1 MAQKKTALQMA
12 TQETRPGGVDV
23 RRLALSAGFGLCVGL
38 ALACFA
44 QAVVVAREHAT
55 TTTLDAS
62 RAALA
67 KKVGELVAARQRA
80 LKLALDDNE
89 LRLALAVVDDAGRQ
103 RATVRLKERL
113 PDAVL
118 ADFYAPELPELLSAD
133 LAAFGYARANV
144 LADAR
149 SNGGVARAQAHKD
162 ADGTWRLALS
172 QAVRAGDRNVA
183 YVYVLLPADEILAAV
198 KSADSGAGRVELR
211 QGSYDTA
218 VLAERGGARTG
229 AEDHATVVPGSI
241 FSIAT
246 QRPETFKP
254 SDFVPLLASESVGK
268 LGFAAVLFAA
278 LAFALV
284 LVRRSLAS
292 GQGALAGI
300 NALLKRPAKAADAEQ
315 PADAAP
321 APAPVAK
328 APVAAADKP
337 VAAAAAAPAPKEPDP
352 RAAAIDRSIFRAY
365 DIRGVVG
372 KTLTNATARVIGQA
386 IGTLLKERG
395 LTEIVVARDG
405 RLSGPQLVQELIKG
419 LRLAGADVIDIG
431 AVPTPVLY
439 FATFHLNA
447 GSGVMVTGSHNPPD
461 YNGFKIVIG
470 GETLAEDRIAE
481 IYERIVE
488 GKLANGAGGLQVMDV
503 ANDYIERIAGD
514 VQVERRLKV
523 VVDAGNG
530 IAGGIA
536 PQVLEQIGCEVV
548 PLYCEVDG
556 NFPNHHPDPS
566 DPHNLSDLI
575 VSVKRLQADL
585 GLAFD
590 GDGDRLG
597 VVTANGEIIF
607 PDRLLMLFAIDV
619 LNRNPGAAIIY
630 DVKCTGHLQDL
641 ILRHGGSPLM
651 WKTGHSLIK
660 AKMREED
667 AELAGEMSG
676 HFFFRERWFGF
687 DDGIYAAA
695 RLCEI
700 LGASER
706 SPQDMFDELPKGVS
720 TPELKVP
727 MDEGQHYA
735 YIAKFRER
743 ASFPGARVSTIDGV
757 RADYPDGWGLVRCSN
772 TTPNLVLRF
781 DANDQSA
788 LTRIQET
795 FRAQMLALE
804 PGLVLPF

>member
-1 MAQKKTALQMA
+1 LTVAQKKTALQIAQQGNRATMDGRRLGLSALFGLSLGLAVACLLQAVIVARKHSDADTLDQSRRAAAQQIERLVA
-12 TQETRPGGVDV
+12 TQQE
-23 RRLALSAGFGLCVGL
+23 AL
-38 ALACFA
+38 
-44 QAVVVAREHAT
+44 RT
-55 TTTLDAS
+55 
-62 RAALA
+62 
-67 KKVGELVAARQRA
+67 
-80 LKLALDDNE
+80 ALDDDE
-89 LRLALAVVDDAGRQ
+89 LRLALNVVDDAGRQ
-103 RATVRLKERL
+103 RAQVRLRERL
-113 PDAVL
+113 PAAVR

-149 SNGGVARAQAHKD
+149 SNSGVARAQAHKD
-162 ADGTWRLALS
+162 QDGTWRLALA
-172 QAVRAGDRNVA
+172 QAVRGGERNVA
-183 YVYVLLPADEILAAV
+183 YAYVTLPADELLATVAA
-198 KSADSGAGRVELR
+198 ADPGGGRIELR
-211 QGSYDTA
+211 QGAYGQA
-218 VLAERGGARTG
+218 VLTSVGDSGA
-229 AEDHATVVPGSI
+229 ASDEHADVVPGSI
-241 FSIAT
+241 FSVAT
-246 QRPETFKP
+246 LRPEMFEP
-254 SDFVPLLASESVGK
+254 SDFFPVLDTDSVGW
-268 LGFAAVLFAA
+268 LVFWTLF
-278 LAFALV
+278 F
-284 LVRRSLAS
+284 
-292 GQGALAGI
+292 GALAVAAVWVRRGMASGAGLMA
-300 NALLKRPAKAADAEQ
+300 ALGAVVQRQPKADAVAATSPPPPAPAEPKAPAAPAKPAPAAA
-315 PADAAP
+315 PSAP
-321 APAPVAK
+321 APAA
-328 APVAAADKP
+328 
-337 VAAAAAAPAPKEPDP
+337 PDP
-352 RAAAIDRSIFRAY
+352 RATAIDRSIFRAY
-365 DIRGVVG
+365 DIRGVIG
-372 KTLTNATARVIGQA
+372 KTLTNATARMIGHA
-386 IGTLLKERG
+386 VGTLLRERG

-405 RLSGPQLVQELIKG
+405 RLSGPQLAAELIKG
-419 LRLAGADVIDIG
+419 LRAAGADVIDIG

-447 GSGVMVTGSHNPPD
+447 GSGVMVTGSHNPPE
-461 YNGFKIVIG
+461 YNGFKIVVG
-470 GETLAEDRIAE
+470 GETLAEEAITDLYA
-481 IYERIVE
+481 RIVE
-488 GKLANGAGGLQVMDV
+488 GKLATGSGGIQVMDV
-503 ANDYIERIAGD
+503 SNDYVERISGD

-536 PQVLEQIGCEVV
+536 PQVLEAIGCEVL

-566 DPHNLSDLI
+566 DPENLADLI
-575 VSVKRLQADL
+575 VTVKRLDADL

-597 VVTANGEIIF
+597 VVTRNGEIIY

-641 ILRHGGSPLM
+641 ILRHGGSPMM

-695 RLCEI
+695 RLAEI
-700 LGASER
+700 LGASDR
-706 SPQDMFDELPKGVS
+706 KPQDVFDELPKGVS

-727 MDEGQHYA
+727 MQEGEHYA

-743 ASFPGARVSTIDGV
+743 AAFPGARVSTIDGV

-781 DANDQSA
+781 DANDQAA

-795 FRAQMLALE
+795 FRAQLLALD
-804 PGLVLPF
+804 PTLNLPF